1 MTATNFPE
9 FNAAVTELTT
19 KVSTLLGDVATM
31 QSIANVQVAVDQA
44 AAASTS
50 AEQAATS
57 ASAAASSEASATT
70 SKNASAASA
79 TKAGQWAEN
88 AENVTVET
96 GKYSAK
102 HHAIKSAAS
111 ATSAASSATTATTKA
126 SEASTSAT
134 NAGSS
139 ATKAS
144 QWAENAENT
153 AVETGKYSAKHH
165 ALKAAASATSASSS
179 ASTATTKAGEAA
191 TSATNA
197 ANSAATATTKAS
209 EASTSATNAAASAST
224 ATTKATEASTSATTA
239 GVKATEASNS
249 ATSASTSSTKAGQW
263 AENAENVAVE
273 TGKYSAKHHAIKAA
287 ASASA
292 AAASQSSA
300 STSAGTATT
309 KAGEAATSATNAAAS
324 ATSAGT
330 SATTATTKASEAA
343 TSATNA
349 ATSATNAASSAS
361 SAQAHANNAAA
372 VVTGGTATLLPAA
385 GKIPL
390 SDADGKI
397 DLQWLGQDAAAR
409 IGMIAQ
415 QINHIGTPGAVGFGV
430 GICPT
435 LTAGFSALA
444 GTYALGSD
452 EYGNY
457 RYQDGSIMVWVPA
470 FYYRIGHVDAP
481 NYARDGANAVE
492 IRPLQAFADRAAAAA
507 AGFALHRAFIDGGE
521 IVPGFMYDKYRCSNN
536 AGIASSIKNG
546 APLSSS
552 SAHNPFSGLNGA
564 PANNYGGAFAAAKT
578 RGAQFFPAS
587 RFMRSA
593 LALLAMAHGQA
604 ANTAASCAWFDANR
618 VINFPKGNNNNA
630 FKDANDSSVTYTHDG
645 YASGNSGL
653 TGSGVPFAK
662 TTHNG
667 QACGIADLNGNMYTI
682 EPGLTC
688 VAASKSITAATQANP
703 VALTV
708 AGHGLATGAVV
719 MITSV
724 GGMTQINDRLFT
736 VTVVD
741 ANTVTLDGVDG
752 TAFSA
757 YTSGGS
763 LTSGQFYIAKEA
775 TRFKDFTGGASL
787 ATDHFGP
794 TGVAAMMEPFAPAFR
809 TDYPNNGFTQ
819 RFGAAAAQV
828 LAPATAGAGWQLAGL
843 GLPKALGSSTAGT
856 SLFGSDYFYQY
867 IRNELCLLSGA
878 YWLHGSGAGPW
889 TVFCNDTRTYSYAY
903 VGLCLAS
910 YPVRPSGSE
919 G

>member
-1 MTATNFPE
+1 MTLE
-9 FNAAVTELTT
+9 TEVANLT
-19 KVSTLLGDVATM
+19 A
-31 QSIANVQVAVDQA
+31 
-44 AAASTS
+44 
-50 AEQAATS
+50 
-57 ASAAASSEASATT
+57 
-70 SKNASAASA
+70 
-79 TKAGQWAEN
+79 
-88 AENVTVET
+88 
-96 GKYSAK
+96 
-102 HHAIKSAAS
+102 
-111 ATSAASSATTATTKA
+111 ATTAL
-126 SEASTSAT
+126 
-134 NAGSS
+134 
-139 ATKAS
+139 
-144 QWAENAENT
+144 T
-153 AVETGKYSAKHH
+153 AAVNVK
-165 ALKAAASATSASSS
+165 KAALD
-179 ASTATTKAGEAA
+179 
-191 TSATNA
+191 
-197 ANSAATATTKAS
+197 
-209 EASTSATNAAASAST
+209 
-224 ATTKATEASTSATTA
+224 
-239 GVKATEASNS
+239 
-249 ATSASTSSTKAGQW
+249 
-263 AENAENVAVE
+263 
-273 TGKYSAKHHAIKAA
+273 
-287 ASASA
+287 ASA
-292 AAASQSSA
+292 AAAAA
-300 STSAGTATT
+300 SEAAAAVSVAA
-309 KAGEAATSATNAAAS
+309 AEAQAVEAATQAVAADASADAAAAS
-324 ATSAGT
+324 A
-330 SATTATTKASEAA
+330 AT
-343 TSATNA
+343 
-349 ATSATNAASSAS
+349 
-361 SAQAHANNAAA
+361 AQTHANNAAA
-372 VVTGGTATLLPAA
+372 VVTGGTATLAPAG

-390 SDADGKI
+390 ADATGKI

-409 IGMIAQ
+409 ISMIAQ

-492 IRPLQAFADRAAAAA
+492 IRPLQAFADRAAAAT

-546 APLSSS
+546 APLSSN

-593 LALLAMAHGQA
+593 LALLALAHGQA

-618 VINFPKGNNNNA
+618 VTNFPKGNNNNA
-630 FKDANDSSVTYTHDG
+630 FKDANDPSVTYTHDG
-645 YASGNSGL
+645 YVSGNSGL

-724 GGMTQINDRLFT
+724 GGMTQINDKLFT

-752 TAFSA
+752 TAFGA

-763 LTSGQFYIAKEA
+763 LTSGQFYIAKES

-787 ATDHFGP
+787 ATDHFGAN
-794 TGVAAMMEPFAPAFR
+794 GVAAMMEPFAPAFR
-809 TDYPNNGFTQ
+809 TDYPNNGFAQ

-828 LAPATAGAGWQLAGL
+828 LDPAAEGAGWQLAGL
-843 GLPKALGSSTAGT
+843 GLPKSGGASTAGT

-867 IRNELCLLSGA
+867 IRNELCPISGMN
-878 YWLHGSGAGPW
+878 WLYGTDAGPW
-889 TVFCNDTRTYSYAY
+889 AVHLNSNRTYSYDS
-903 VGLCLAS
+903 VGFCSAS
-910 YPVRPSGSE
+910 YPVRPSGNE